1 MSSSLF
7 ILLNLDNLGNL
18 LIHLLD
24 LLDRLIELSSHILN
38 SFPCILVVLLD
49 TLLESIKARFN
60 PANVFLDSLF
70 NIKDIVWRA
79 CSLNDVHVISFV
91 LDLLNTSLLKAIFT
105 AVYFSLAFSWWLVAA
120 ALLKKVEHWHPKDV
134 FDDRMENW
142 VHGEDGHKNE

>member
-18 LIHLLD
+18 LVHLLD
-24 LLDRLIELSSHILN
+24 LLDRLIELAGHILN

-70 NIKDIVWRA
+70 NIKDIV
-79 CSLNDVHVISFV
+79 
-91 LDLLNTSLLKAIFT
+91 
-105 AVYFSLAFSWWLVAA
+105 
-120 ALLKKVEHWHPKDV
+120 
-134 FDDRMENW
+134 
-142 VHGEDGHKNE
+142 